1 MCMYM
6 YVCTIYMYTCVCVF
20 VPFTIYRWWFQD
32 TNYTVQVSDCH
43 GFFAADDKSIQRIP
57 LFAIGLIFK
66 QIVIQPVDPVCTLH
80 PQTLIWN
87 VAERYG
93 KDPAWPITCALGPWV
108 SNSRVELTDPCRT
121 LKLEEFQLAV
131 ALKWGPH
138 VSSWSRCTAVNE
150 VLISASNL
158 Q

>member
-6 YVCTIYMYTCVCVF
+6 YVCTIYMYTCVCVC
-20 VPFTIYRWWFQD
+20 PFHHL
-32 TNYTVQVSDCH
+32 QVMISGYKLH
-43 GFFAADDKSIQRIP
+43 SAGFRLPWFFAADDKSIQRIP

-93 KDPAWPITCALGPWV
+93 KDPAWPITCALGP
-108 SNSRVELTDPCRT
+108 
-121 LKLEEFQLAV
+121 
-131 ALKWGPH
+131 
-138 VSSWSRCTAVNE
+138 
-150 VLISASNL
+150 
-158 Q
+158 